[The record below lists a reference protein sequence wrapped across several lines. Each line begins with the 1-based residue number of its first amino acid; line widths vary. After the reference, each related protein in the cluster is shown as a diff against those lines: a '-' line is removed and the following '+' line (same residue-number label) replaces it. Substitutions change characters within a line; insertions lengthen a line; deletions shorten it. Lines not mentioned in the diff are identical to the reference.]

1 MAIQRKFKNI
11 VKQLR
16 HQDLYQR
23 AKGIDQLRKSL
34 RSSASIES
42 LIFLLEEAGNSFP
55 KSIEDW
61 DDGSYHLVGF
71 CSEFEL
77 PELITPI
84 EKNFES
90 YSERAKLQALYLLIN
105 LKSESA
111 RDAYIRIIKKNIN
124 QFSLDIDVQ
133 FIFEE
138 TDWAPDIVKNLL
150 YLIENEETSVS
161 IFHLILLCKRNSN
174 TLPFTF
180 AENEYVKEQIKLFY
194 KHKLDSYLHY
204 DQDYNLKYVYQA
216 WKESYLIVRTEM
228 GICLQLMQY
237 YFDDCI
243 RGYLVESLEYKDPYL
258 KVDAVISLMGQG
270 VQIKKEL
277 LDYCA
282 HNLESAVWFYTKLN
296 EVSKND
302 LYTFT
307 EEHQQSFVKNRLFLY
322 LIAHEEFG
330 IIPDEIEVIKR
341 YDTSNYYEQEVTYY
355 LTKFRSHQENWE
367 ENDWMAAYVGAYI
380 SDQIPSP
387 RFYDETITA
396 FTKWDKYT
404 EDEHKAQLELLN
416 KEENDKL
423 GQEVIL
429 ESKPNWHF
437 GTYFLGFLTA
447 VRTGTAFGNHDPI
460 YFLLLALLWIIFL
473 YKVYATI
480 QLRKESKL
488 ILTSRQL
495 TLKKGNEL
503 KSIELHKINRMTI
516 ELRKWGKNEGKMA
529 AYQRKVNYIVFY
541 DHDDEEILSIP
552 STFINPELLL
562 FEIKL
567 LTNHLVE
574 TPNKE
579 VFDNDVSA

>member
-1 MAIQRKFKNI
+1 MAVQRKFKKI
-11 VKQLR
+11 VNQLR
-16 HQDLYQR
+16 HQDLYKR

-34 RSSASIES
+34 RSGASIES
-42 LIFLLEEAGNSFP
+42 LIYLLEEAGSNFP

-77 PELITPI
+77 QELITPI
-84 EKNFES
+84 EKNFEA
-90 YSERAKLQALYLLIN
+90 YSERAKLQALYLLIS
-105 LKSESA
+105 LKSELA
-111 RDAYIRIIKKNIN
+111 RDAYIRIIEKNSKRY
-124 QFSLDIDVQ
+124 SLDIDVQ

-138 TDWAPDIVKNLL
+138 TDWAPELVKKLIR
-150 YLIENEETSVS
+150 LIENEETAVA
-161 IFHLILLCKRNSN
+161 IFHLILLCKRSSIS
-174 TLPFTF
+174 LPFSS
-180 AENEYVKEQIKLFY
+180 AENDYIIEQIKVLY
-194 KHKLDSYLHY
+194 KLKRDSYLNY
-204 DQDYNLKYVYQA
+204 NQDYNLKYVYQA

-228 GICLQLMQY
+228 GIYLQLMQY
-237 YFDDCI
+237 YFDDSMHE
-243 RGYLVESLEYKDPYL
+243 YLNEALEYRDPYL
-258 KVDAVISLMGQG
+258 KVDAVISLMEHG
-270 VQIKKEL
+270 VQIEKEI

-282 HNLESAVWFYTKLN
+282 HNIESAVWFYTKLN
-296 EVSKND
+296 EFSKKD
-302 LYTFT
+302 IYTFT
-307 EEHQQSFVKNRLFLY
+307 EEHQHSFVKNRLFLY
-322 LIAHEEFG
+322 LITHEDFG
-330 IIPDEIEVIKR
+330 VIPDEIEIIKR

-355 LTKFRSHQENWE
+355 LTKFRSQQENWE

-380 SDQIPSP
+380 SEQIPSP

-404 EDEHKAQLELLN
+404 EDEHRAQLELLN

-429 ESKPNWHF
+429 ESKPSWHF

-541 DHDDEEILSIP
+541 DKDDEEILSIP
-552 STFINPELLL
+552 STFIKPDLL
-562 FEIKL
+562 FLEIKL
-567 LTNHLVE
+567 LTSHLVDSP
-574 TPNKE
+574 TIE
-579 VFDNDVSA
+579 VFENDVSA

>member
-124 QFSLDIDVQ
+124 RFSLDIDVQ

-138 TDWAPDIVKNLL
+138 TNWAPDIVKNLL

-161 IFHLILLCKRNSN
+161 IFHLILLCKRNSI

-237 YFDDCI
+237 FFDDCI
-243 RGYLVESLEYKDPYL
+243 REYLVESLEYKDPYL

-282 HNLESAVWFYTKLN
+282 HNIESAVWFYTKLN

-355 LTKFRSHQENWE
+355 LTRFRSHQENWNE
-367 ENDWMAAYVGAYI
+367 KDWMAAYVGAYI
-380 SDQIPSP
+380 TENIPSP
-387 RFYDETITA
+387 RFFDETITA
-396 FTKWDKYT
+396 FTNWDKYT
-404 EDEHKAQLELLN
+404 EDEHKNQLELLN
-416 KEENDKL
+416 KEESDKI

-429 ESKPNWHF
+429 ESKPPWHF

-447 VRTGTAFGNHDPI
+447 MRTGTAFGNHDPI
-460 YFLLLALLWIIFL
+460 YFLLLSILWLIFL
-473 YKVYATI
+473 FKVYATI
-480 QLRKESKL
+480 QLRKESKV

-495 TLKKGNEL
+495 SLKKGKEL
-503 KSIELHKINRMTI
+503 KSIELHKINRITI
-516 ELRKWGKNEGKMA
+516 ELRKWGKNEGKLA